1 MVLATVLFAVAPHFK
16 TPYAFFACA
25 FTGRL
30 IQGFADALVCV
41 AIPSL
46 VAIEWPENNENY

>member
-1 MVLATVLFAVAPHFK
+1 VIAPFVGIYLESIGRKRAIVIGLVIMVLATVLFAVAPHFK

-30 IQGFADALVCV
+30 I
-41 AIPSL
+41 
-46 VAIEWPENNENY
+46 